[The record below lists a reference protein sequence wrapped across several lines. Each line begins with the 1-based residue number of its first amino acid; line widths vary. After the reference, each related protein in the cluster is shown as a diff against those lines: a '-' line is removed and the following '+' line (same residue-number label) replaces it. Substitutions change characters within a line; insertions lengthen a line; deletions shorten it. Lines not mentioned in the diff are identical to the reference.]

1 MIKTIVAVAL
11 FSIAAN
17 AQTQFST
24 QNPELARA
32 QERAYQRQEI
42 AFQKQAIQEQR
53 ELTTQD
59 RELLEAALKG
69 LTSSQND
76 IAAKK
81 TGVRFAKIVSG
92 ATAAITVL
100 PVAGVLGRDI
110 VAYYKGIVGKGP
122 FNPEA
127 FARSLSLKQIVVATT
142 SIAVFFGTDQFN
154 NLVVVAEESKWPEQ
168 KKRIQ
173 EQRESLVKKEQTLR
187 MMEANLQTQIQLLAQ

>member
-1 MIKTIVAVAL
+1 MLKTIVAVAL
-11 FSIAAN
+11 LSITAN
-17 AQTQFST
+17 AQSQISV
-24 QNPELARA
+24 QNPDLARM
-32 QERAYQRQEI
+32 QQRAYQRQEI
-42 AFQKQAIQEQR
+42 QFQKQAISEQR

-69 LTSSQND
+69 LSSSQND

-92 ATAAITVL
+92 SVAAISVL

-110 VAYYKGIVGKGP
+110 VTYFKGVVGKGP
-122 FNPEA
+122 FDPAA
-127 FARSLSLKQIVVATT
+127 FARSLSLKQIVVAST

-168 KKRIQ
+168 KARIQ

-187 MMEANLQTQIQLLAQ
+187 AMEANLSAQIQLLAQ